1 MDKRSEGQWPDINNY
16 DIPEGVDW
24 RWTAESQ
31 DELAQSEEKKRHAIP
46 YLSENAQDIENSKRS
61 RGERL

>member
-1 MDKRSEGQWPDINNY
+1 MDKRSENQWDGVL
-16 DIPEGVDW
+16 PEGIDW
-24 RWTAESQ
+24 SWTAESQ
-31 DELAQSEEKKRHAIP
+31 NEQGEEEERKLYASP